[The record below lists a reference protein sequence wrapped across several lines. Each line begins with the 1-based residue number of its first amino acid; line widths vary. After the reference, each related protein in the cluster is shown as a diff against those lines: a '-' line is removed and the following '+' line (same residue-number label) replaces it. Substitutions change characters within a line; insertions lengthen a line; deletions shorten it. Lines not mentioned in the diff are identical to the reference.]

1 MPTLY
6 LEVASLDVEE
16 LYLKVMAI
24 KQDYYEVLGVAR
36 NASEEEIRRAFRRLA
51 FQYHPDRNREPKA
64 EEKFKEINEAYQ
76 VLSDPDKRRRYDR
89 YGQVDVEGGF
99 ADFGFG
105 GLGDIFESF
114 FGAFGTAFS
123 RTAQHVPQKGDSL
136 RSRLSLP
143 FLEAVF
149 GCSREVEIQRI
160 ELCPT
165 CRGIGSAPGT
175 NPETCPECRGTGQ
188 VRRVQQSIFGRY
200 TSNVTCAR
208 CEGTGTVITN
218 PCSECRG
225 RGRIMAKRAI
235 KVEIPAG
242 VDDGQRLCL
251 REEGNAGLYGGP
263 AGDLY
268 IFLSVKPHKLF
279 QRQGNDILYDLSI
292 SFPQAALGDEIRVPS
307 LDGKLDLKIPP
318 GTQSGETF
326 RLKGKGIPHINA
338 KKRGDL
344 LVKVHVT
351 TPQRLDKNQRRLLQE
366 LATVLPRI
374 EPPPDA

>member
-1 MPTLY
+1 
-6 LEVASLDVEE
+6 
-16 LYLKVMAI
+16 MAI

-36 NASEEEIRRAFRRLA
+36 NASEEEIRRAFRKLA
-51 FQYHPDRNREPKA
+51 FQCHPDRNRDPKA

-76 VLSDPDKRRRYDR
+76 VLSDPEKRRRYDR
-89 YGQVDVEGGF
+89 YGQVDIEGGF
-99 ADFGFG
+99 PDFGFG

-114 FGAFGTAFS
+114 FGAFGTPFS

-136 RSRLSLP
+136 RSRLTLS

-149 GCSREVEIQRI
+149 GCRKEIEIQRI
-160 ELCPT
+160 ELCPS
-165 CRGIGSAPGT
+165 CQGIGSAPGT

-200 TSNVTCAR
+200 TSTTTCTR
-208 CEGTGTVITN
+208 CEGSGTVITN
-218 PCSECRG
+218 PCPECRG
-225 RGRIMAKRAI
+225 RGRVMVKRTI
-235 KVEIPAG
+235 KVDVPAG

-279 QRQGNDILYDLSI
+279 QRQGSDILYDLPI

-307 LDGKLDLKIPP
+307 LDGKVNLKIPS

-338 KKRGDL
+338 KRRGDL

-351 TPQRLDKNQRRLLQE
+351 TPQRLDKDQRRLLQE
-366 LATVLPRI
+366 LAAVLPHI
-374 EPPPDA
+374 EPPSDA

>member
-1 MPTLY
+1 
-6 LEVASLDVEE
+6 
-16 LYLKVMAI
+16 MAI

-36 NASEEEIRRAFRRLA
+36 NARDEEIRRAFRRLA

-64 EEKFKEINEAYQ
+64 EDKFKEINEAYQ
-76 VLSDPDKRRRYDR
+76 VLSDPEKRRRYDR
-89 YGQVDVEGGF
+89 YGRVDIEGGF
-99 ADFGFG
+99 ADFGFA

-114 FGAFGTAFS
+114 FGAFGAPFS
-123 RTAQHVPQKGDSL
+123 RTAQHIPQKGDSP
-136 RSRLSLP
+136 RSHLTLS

-149 GCSREVEIQRI
+149 GCSKEIEMQRT
-160 ELCPT
+160 ELCPSCQGT
-165 CRGIGSAPGT
+165 GSSQGT
-175 NPETCPECRGTGQ
+175 SPETCPECRGTGQ
-188 VRRVQQSIFGRY
+188 VRKVQQSIFGRY
-200 TSNVTCAR
+200 TSTVTCVR
-208 CEGTGTVITN
+208 CEGSGTVITN

-225 RGRIMAKRAI
+225 RGRIVVKRTI
-235 KVEIPAG
+235 RVDVPAG

-279 QRQGNDILYDLSI
+279 RRQGSDVLYELSI
-292 SFPQAALGDEIRVPS
+292 TFPQAALGDEIRLPS
-307 LDGKLDLKIPP
+307 LDGKVDLKIPP

-344 LVKVHVT
+344 LVKVRVA
-351 TPQRLDKNQRRLLQE
+351 TPQSVDENQRRLLQE
-366 LATVLPRI
+366 LAAVLPRI